1 MRPLPHGDTALI
13 EAQEKYGPRGVVF
26 MGAAVEDN
34 ADSVRDFGK
43 AYGINYTVAMAGKDQ
58 GIALLRALG
67 NKIAGL
73 PFTIV
78 LDRQGNIV
86 AAKRGI
92 MTPAR
97 SAADTRSSLAPVVR
111 LTHCTFAPYRLP
123 LRQPWVSARG
133 GFVVREGW
141 LVRLVTDA
149 GLIGYG
155 DCAPLPQAGTE
166 SMDSA
171 VACLSGWAAAL
182 PGLSLEV
189 ALGRIS
195 ASAARSACGLL
206 WSGNGAARLAGAAS
220 RASSGALA

>member
-1 MRPLPHGDTALI
+1 MTRLVYWFALMLSLIAGASIAAEIESMPSADPVFAATLADFDGKPVPLAELKGKLAVLNFWATWCGPCRIEIPHLV

-43 AYGINYTVAMAGKDQ
+43 AYGITYPVAMAGKEK

-97 SAADTRSSLAPVVR
+97 LQQILD
-111 LTHCTFAPYRLP
+111 P
-123 LRQPWVSARG
+123 L
-133 GFVVREGW
+133 
-141 LVRLVTDA
+141 L
-149 GLIGYG
+149 
-155 DCAPLPQAGTE
+155 
-166 SMDSA
+166 
-171 VACLSGWAAAL
+171 
-182 PGLSLEV
+182 
-189 ALGRIS
+189 
-195 ASAARSACGLL
+195 
-206 WSGNGAARLAGAAS
+206 
-220 RASSGALA
+220 